1 MSDDEDDGPPEKKPE
16 AGAPLWM
23 ATFSDMMS
31 LLLAFFVLL
40 FSFSSMDDKKYAEIG
55 GSLKDAFGAQRKLEV
70 MERIKGI
77 NHIAKEYS
85 ASRPDMSILSVVP
98 PTLIEDVMRFLTT
111 QEPKTLVDEMSRKYG
126 EGTAQTMLKLA
137 EALKEIDSKVE
148 ALPNSQTTEDAK
160 KKKEEIQQK
169 ELEAFKLVAQL
180 AASQQ
185 ASTESDASDSTSSS
199 KPHAEVED
207 ESQKMRDPSELETS
221 DKKPGASVGASGP
234 SEGGPD
240 VDQESLSHKQ
250 DLDSLEFP
258 DLAEESKEPRG
269 VEEQPGN
276 AQEKLED
283 LKDAF
288 AEEIE
293 YGLVEIE
300 IENGKL
306 IIRINEKGLFAS
318 GSAELL
324 GNITPIISKVGT
336 ALRGVKGSIS
346 VAGHTDNVPINTSR
360 YRSNWELSAARAVT
374 VVHELVQE
382 TGLPENAFQVE
393 GYGDTRPLTTNATAS
408 GRARN
413 RRVEVIVLEEQ
424 LRQRTPKEKKRALLE
439 RKRGLSPSRTAT
451 EAKKEPAKLPP
462 VDPTKAIPSIVPPLG
477 IDLFGG

>member
-1 MSDDEDDGPPEKKPE
+1 MSDDDDGPPEKKQS

-40 FSFSSMDDKKYAEIG
+40 FSFSSMDDKKYAQIG

-85 ASRPDMSILSVVP
+85 ASRPDMTILSVVP

-111 QEPKTLVDEMSRKYG
+111 KEPQTFVEEMNRKYG
-126 EGTAQTMLKLA
+126 EGTADTMEKLA
-137 EALKEIDSKVE
+137 AALKEIQSKSKEMSE
-148 ALPNSQTTEDAK
+148 ASSAGAAEQI
-160 KKKEEIQQK
+160 KEEAQK
-169 ELEAFKLVAQL
+169 AELEAFKMAAALAVAQ
-180 AASQQ
+180 AS
-185 ASTESDASDSTSSS
+185 ST
-199 KPHAEVED
+199 PQAEVED
-207 ESQKMRDPSELETS
+207 EAQQWRDPTEEELNQNKEGVS
-221 DKKPGASVGASGP
+221 SGAVGPADAGP
-234 SEGGPD
+234 EEVQSA
-240 VDQESLSHKQ
+240 VSNKQ

-258 DLAEESKEPRG
+258 DLAEEVSEKRG
-269 VEEQPGN
+269 MVEQPGN
-276 AQEKLED
+276 ATEKIEE
-283 LKDAF
+283 LKDVF

-300 IENGKL
+300 VESGKL

-324 GNITPIISKVGT
+324 GSIDPIISKVGS
-336 ALRGVKGSIS
+336 ALKGLKGSIS
-346 VAGHTDNVPINTSR
+346 VAGHTDNVPINTGR

-374 VVHELVQE
+374 VVHQLVKNTQ
-382 TGLPENAFQVE
+382 LPENQFQVE
-393 GYGDTRPLTTNATAS
+393 GYGDTRPLESNATAS

-424 LRQRTPKEKKRALLE
+424 LRQRTPKERREALRNVVQGTPTRAPQPKVE
-439 RKRGLSPSRTAT
+439 TPTQ
-451 EAKKEPAKLPP
+451 
-462 VDPTKAIPSIVPPLG
+462 VDPTKVIPNIVPPIG
-477 IDLFGG
+477 IENFDPIFSGR